1 MTHRSSALPLTEAER
16 PQRKSVPE
24 AMDALER
31 ARRLR
36 LAAFYLKPI
45 PDHAKAVM
53 HRIMGEPLAENE

>member
-1 MTHRSSALPLTEAER
+1 MKRSSSALPLTESER

-36 LAAFYLKPI
+36 LAAFYLRPI
-45 PDHAKAVM
+45 PDHAKALM
-53 HRIMGEPLAENE
+53 HRIMGEPLAETE